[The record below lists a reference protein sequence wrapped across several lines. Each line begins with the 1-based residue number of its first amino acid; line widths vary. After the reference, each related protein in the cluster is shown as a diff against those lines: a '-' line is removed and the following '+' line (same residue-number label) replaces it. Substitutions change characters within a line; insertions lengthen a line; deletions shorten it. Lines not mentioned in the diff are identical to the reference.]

1 VRRRITLIKADSGK
15 HIKRFDIMIKTIF
28 HSLTSASRQLLRH
41 WGALL
46 ILMVLYLAMLG
57 AIYQFFVTREATVG
71 QLLLSLLLA
80 LAAPVL
86 FLIIQTM
93 AARYNQG
100 SQRAWTLLG
109 GSLRD
114 FWKLLVIVA
123 PLILIAVLA
132 GYLFGKIETTAPAA
146 AVREAVRAPTAPTRP
161 VTPKPQPVSWQSV
174 VITTIQYLLFCL
186 VLPLAAIHLWIGT
199 ARDGLKETLK
209 RAHRV
214 LARAFA
220 PKSVVIYAIGFVFFA
235 VVPYFLIVTKTPVN
249 SAWLD
254 AGLLVARLL
263 LAVLFSLLGW
273 VVTGGALGYAGEAS
287 GAVSAAQPSEG
298 AGHVPAE
305 A

>member
-1 VRRRITLIKADSGK
+1 M
-15 HIKRFDIMIKTIF
+15 IKRIL
-28 HSLTSASRQLLRH
+28 HALASALRALFCR

-46 ILMVLYLAMLG
+46 ILVVLYLAMLG
-57 AIYQFFVTREATVG
+57 AIYQFIATREATVG
-71 QLLLSLLLA
+71 QLFLSVLFA

-100 SQRAWTLLG
+100 SQRAWALLG

-114 FWKLLVIVA
+114 FWKLLVISL

-132 GYLFGKIETTAPAA
+132 VYLFGKIETTAPAA
-146 AVREAVRAPTAPTRP
+146 AVREAARALPAPPRT

-174 VITTIQYLLFCL
+174 AVTTIEYLLFCL
-186 VLPLAAIHLWIGT
+186 VLPLSAIHLWIGT
-199 ARDGLKETLK
+199 ARDGLKQTL
-209 RAHRV
+209 RRSHRI

-220 PKSVVIYAIGFVFFA
+220 PRSVLIYVIGFVFFA
-235 VVPYFLIVTKTPVN
+235 VAPYFLIVTKTPVN

-263 LAVLFSLLGW
+263 LAVLLSLIGW
-273 VVTGGALGYAGEAS
+273 VVTVGALGMQGEAS
-287 GAVSAAQPSEG
+287 GAVSVAQPSEG
-298 AGHVPAE
+298 AGHVPAQ

>member
-1 VRRRITLIKADSGK
+1 M
-15 HIKRFDIMIKTIF
+15 IKRIL
-28 HSLTSASRQLLRH
+28 HSLASALRGLFRR

-46 ILMVLYLAMLG
+46 ILLVLYLAMLG
-57 AIYQFFVTREATVG
+57 AIYEFIATREATVG
-71 QLLLSLLLA
+71 QLFLSVLFA

-100 SQRAWTLLG
+100 TQRAWGLLG
-109 GSLRD
+109 GSVRD
-114 FWKLLVIVA
+114 FWKLLVISL

-132 GYLFGKIETTAPAA
+132 VYLFGKIETTAPAT
-146 AVREAVRAPTAPTRP
+146 AVRDAVRAVPAPAR
-161 VTPKPQPVSWQSV
+161 VATPKPQPVHWQSV
-174 VITTIQYLLFCL
+174 AITTIEYLLFCL

-199 ARDGLKETLK
+199 ARDGLTETLK
-209 RAHRV
+209 RSPRI

-220 PKSVVIYAIGFVFFA
+220 PQSVVIYAMGFVFFA
-235 VVPYFLIVTKTPVN
+235 VVPYFLIVPRTPVS
-249 SAWLD
+249 SAWWLD

-263 LAVLFSLLGW
+263 LAVLFSLVGW
-273 VVTGGALGYAGEAS
+273 VVAVGALGERSEAG
-287 GAVSAAQPSEG
+287 GAVSVAQPSEG

>member
-1 VRRRITLIKADSGK
+1 M
-15 HIKRFDIMIKTIF
+15 IKRTFYAF
-28 HSLTSASRQLLRH
+28 TSAARELFRR

-46 ILMVLYLAMLG
+46 ILLVLYLAML
-57 AIYQFFVTREATVG
+57 AAVYQFIATREATVG
-71 QLLLSLLLA
+71 QLFLSVLFA
-80 LAAPVL
+80 LAAPLL

-100 SQRAWTLLG
+100 SPRAWALLG

-114 FWKLLVIVA
+114 FWKLLVIIA

-146 AVREAVRAPTAPTRP
+146 AVREAVRGATAVPRP
-161 VTPKPQPVSWQSV
+161 VTPKPQPVNWQSV
-174 VITTIQYLLFCL
+174 AITTIEYLLFSL

-199 ARDGLKETLK
+199 ARDGLTQTF
-209 RAHRV
+209 RRSPRI

-220 PKSVVIYAIGFVFFA
+220 PQSVVIYAIGFVFFA
-235 VVPYFLIVTKTPVN
+235 VVPYFLIVTKTPVS

-263 LAVLFSLLGW
+263 LAVLFSLIGW
-273 VVTGGALGYAGEAS
+273 VVTVGALGERSEAS
-287 GAVSAAQPSEG
+287 GVAVAQPSEG